1 MASETLVT
9 GNRHYVP
16 SDTSSSERFRFDQDA
31 STGKL
36 SVQITRDNGVTWKAI
51 AAEPPSNAGI
61 GWIPTIA
68 EGGSVK
74 WVSPVEVLSYR
85 TSTAYS
91 NQLWVDFNHPA
102 SVMPNTTFGILD
114 VPKGINFY
122 AYGMQVSFFKKPT
135 NSFDVFFVDSEE
147 RSILNL
153 PSETSPYNI
162 VSSVTY
168 SREMF
173 TEKILIPEGSIV
185 RAKTGNSTESGMGD
199 FMTVRL
205 LLEKI

>member
-102 SVMPNTTFGILD
+102 SVMPNTVFGVLE
-114 VPKGINFY
+114 VPKGINLY

-135 NSFDVFFVDSEE
+135 NGFSIFFVDKND
-147 RSILNL
+147 RNVINL
-153 PSETSPYNI
+153 PNKNSPYN
-162 VSSVTY
+162 VPNLAYSSEY
-168 SREMF
+168 F
-173 TEKILIPEGSIV
+173 KEKALLSEGLVIS
-185 RAKTGNSTESGMGD
+185 AKTGASGLLMGD